1 MKKSFLILVLLCS
14 LLSCEAIFVE
24 DISDTMVV
32 LLAPTD
38 NAEVTSGSV
47 RFDWSPIE
55 DTDFYQIQIATP
67 NFKNA
72 SQILLDSI
80 AINTSITKNLEVGVY
95 EWRVKASNSDYTTS
109 YSTNAFIV
117 N

>member
-24 DISDTMVV
+24 DISDRTVV
-32 LLAPTD
+32 LLA
-38 NAEVTSGSV
+38 A
-47 RFDWSPIE
+47 
-55 DTDFYQIQIATP
+55 YQIQIATP
-67 NFKNA
+67 NFQNA

-80 AINTSITKNLEVGVY
+80 SIETSFTKELVAGSY
-95 EWRVKASNSDYTTS
+95 EWRVKASNSDYTTN
-109 YSTNAFIV
+109 YSSNAFIV